1 MKVGDLVRLREEYK
15 VAGIDYGLGIIT
27 DITNYPEEGLIS
39 HRVVWANNDYSF
51 HSRSD
56 LELASESR

>member
-39 HRVVWANNDYSF
+39 HRVVWADNDFSF
-51 HSRSD
+51 HSKND